1 MGKKIGQRMKLS
13 DDLAAIIGKDK
24 ASRAQAVK
32 LCWAYVKEHN
42 LQDGGFFTPDEKM
55 AKVFGTDKTRYLGM
69 SKFLAGHLTKLD

>member
-55 AKVFGTDKTRYLGM
+55 AKVFGNDRIRAFGM
-69 SKFLAGHLTKLD
+69 AKFLSAHLS